1 MATPK
6 LAIVIN
12 HEAVRWLL
20 TELLC
25 DVGYE
30 VIVVYHPASMD
41 TLIYHTRPQLII
53 VEVGLNGAAE
63 GWELVD
69 RLSRNPIAQDIP
81 LLVCS
86 VDQYALHDEVPAL
99 QRPNVAT
106 LVFPAVTDTLLMTIR
121 ALLEQHDVPRMEQT
135 HAAEAV

>member
-6 LAIVIN
+6 LAIVSN

-25 DVGYE
+25 DAGYE

-41 TLIYHTRPQLII
+41 TLMHHSRPQLII

-63 GWELVD
+63 GWELVE
-69 RLSRNPIAQDIP
+69 RLSHNPIAKDIP

-99 QRPNVAT
+99 QRPHVAT
-106 LVFPAVTDTLLMTIR
+106 LVFPAATDTLLMTIR
-121 ALLEQHDVPRMEQT
+121 ALLERHDVPLMEQT
-135 HAAEAV
+135 HAVEAV